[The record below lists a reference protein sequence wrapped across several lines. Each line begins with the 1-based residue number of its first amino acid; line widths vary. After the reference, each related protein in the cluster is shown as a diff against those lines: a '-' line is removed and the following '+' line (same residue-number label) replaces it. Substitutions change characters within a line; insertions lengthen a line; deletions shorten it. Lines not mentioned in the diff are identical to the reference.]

1 MPKNGG
7 REPPLPLPDQ
17 AVSRSPTMVPPTHD
31 PDERCRRSGPAMRK
45 SRAAC
50 SLWGGSVL
58 LLALLRPWAE
68 AAGPNFGALPSP
80 GASRRGVGSFRGGG
94 VASPWARSLLVPRP
108 GRAWAA
114 LAVSGGGAGGT
125 GPSGPTLPSEAPVPG
140 LAEEVARGLSSV
152 AAPRGG
158 STSVEDVDDDDVA
171 AALPDE
177 GSPQAAEQPEGG
189 RKKKSRKQRKE
200 EELGS
205 AAQYAKKLKVRKV
218 PPVFFTCGRLRSCD
232 VGSFLRS
239 FVRQLFPFHRRC

>member
-1 MPKNGG
+1 
-7 REPPLPLPDQ
+7 
-17 AVSRSPTMVPPTHD
+17 MVPPTHD

-58 LLALLRPWAE
+58 LLAFLRPWAE

-171 AALPDE
+171 AARTKDRLKPQSSRRAGE
-177 GSPQAAEQPEGG
+177 RRRAGSRGK
-189 RKKKSRKQRKE
+189 R
-200 EELGS
+200 
-205 AAQYAKKLKVRKV
+205 
-218 PPVFFTCGRLRSCD
+218 RS
-232 VGSFLRS
+232 
-239 FVRQLFPFHRRC
+239 